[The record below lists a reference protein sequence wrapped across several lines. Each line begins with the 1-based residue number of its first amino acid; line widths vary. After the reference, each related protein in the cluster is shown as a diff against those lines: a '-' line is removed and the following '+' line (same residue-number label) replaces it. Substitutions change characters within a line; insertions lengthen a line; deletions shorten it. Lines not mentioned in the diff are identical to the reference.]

1 MGLVKVFHRLVDVE
15 GAVRQLPGCFYL
27 LGERGSAGLS
37 WEEGLRGAGERDL
50 SGQGCE
56 GGGTRECDRTGD
68 MSTKGPREVG
78 GHGSQV
84 SQRAWFSGFSSL
96 LRLPGGRWGVNG
108 KWMELRQE
116 FCPMSY

>member
-1 MGLVKVFHRLVDVE
+1 MGQMKVFHRLVDVE

-78 GHGSQV
+78 GHGFQV

-96 LRLPGGRWGVNG
+96 LWLLGGRWGVNG
-108 KWMELRQE
+108 KWMEPRQE